1 MGGRQLGAAKDYGEI
16 LIRTFYWFTYEAGI
30 VLNSQCRHQK
40 GALKRVME
48 IAW

>member
-1 MGGRQLGAAKDYGEI
+1 MGGRQLRAGKDYGEI
-16 LIRTFYWFTYEAGI
+16 IDWFTYEDGT
-30 VLNSQCRHQK
+30 VLNSQCRHQR